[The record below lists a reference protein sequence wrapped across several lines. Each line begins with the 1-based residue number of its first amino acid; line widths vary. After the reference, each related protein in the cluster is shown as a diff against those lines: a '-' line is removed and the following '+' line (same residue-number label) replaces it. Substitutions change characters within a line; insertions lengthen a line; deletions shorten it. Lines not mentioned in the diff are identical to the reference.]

1 MFHKICLL
9 ALAGACGTLTRYGLT
24 GVIHRW
30 VGGVFPW
37 GTVVVNVL
45 GCLLFGLVWT
55 ARGERAVISPEARV
69 VILTGFMGAFT
80 TFSTFIAETSHLLI
94 GTQLLMGV
102 TNIALQL
109 VTGIGGFILGLGL
122 GRII

>member
-1 MFHKICLL
+1 MFQKICLL
-9 ALAGACGTLTRYGLT
+9 ALAGACGTLARYGLT

-30 VGGVFPW
+30 VGSAFPW
-37 GTVVVNVL
+37 GTAVVNVL
-45 GCLLFGLVWT
+45 GCLLFGIVW
-55 ARGERAVISPEARV
+55 AAGGERAVISPEARL
-69 VILTGFMGAFT
+69 VILVGFMGAFT
-80 TFSTFIAETSHLLI
+80 TFSNFIAETSHLLT
-94 GTQLLMGV
+94 GAQLLMGF